1 MSRLFID
8 SNGNPSERRRI
19 NGQELII
26 HYVDIPPKDI
36 TTVKG
41 IPCTTA
47 LRAVIDVATDTH
59 PDLLLEMIENC
70 LRRKL
75 FTLAEAQARLAEDDM
90 RAHPGAPLVRAA
102 LRR

>member
-1 MSRLFID
+1 MKRRFID
-8 SNGNPSERRRI
+8 SNGNPSERRI
-19 NGQELII
+19 NGQDVVI
-26 HYVDIPPKDI
+26 HYVDLPPKDV

-47 LRAVIDVATDTH
+47 LRTVIDIATDTH
-59 PDLLLEMIENC
+59 PDRLVEMVDDC

-75 FTLAEAQARLAEDDM
+75 FTIAEAEARLAEDDM

>member
-1 MSRLFID
+1 MKRRFID

-19 NGQELII
+19 NGQEVII

-36 TTVKG
+36 TKVDG
-41 IPCTTA
+41 IPCTTP
-47 LRAVIDVATDTH
+47 LRTVIDVAVDTH
-59 PDLLLEMIENC
+59 PDHLLEMIEDC

-75 FTLAEAQARLAEDDM
+75 FTIAEAEARLAEDDM
-90 RAHPGAPLVRAA
+90 RTHPGAPLVRAA